1 MTNLRPRL
9 FSISVTAVAIS
20 TFLLLSVLSPFSF
33 LLFFCMYISCYAS
46 CYVHNKVQ
54 NTVYFFETFSFY
66 VLYVRT
72 GITRFP
78 YIWLWTNARVK
89 LKELLRH
96 RYFSY
101 SPNYAHF
108 CQYFYS
114 WLWYIISLIKA
125 FSSFSALCIFW
136 FLTALYHTLPPSY
149 HPSFHPTFLP
159 SFLPS
164 FYPLYF
170 PSSLPF
176 FFSSFLSSYL
186 PSILSTFF
194 LSFLTFPPIFFISF
208 LLSLPLHDLIVY
220 ILIFDIYSY
229 I

>member
-1 MTNLRPRL
+1 M
-9 FSISVTAVAIS
+9 
-20 TFLLLSVLSPFSF
+20 
-33 LLFFCMYISCYAS
+33 
-46 CYVHNKVQ
+46 
-54 NTVYFFETFSFY
+54 
-66 VLYVRT
+66 LYVRT

-114 WLWYIISLIKA
+114 WLWYIISLIEA

-149 HPSFHPTFLP
+149 HPSFLPTFLP
-159 SFLPS
+159 
-164 FYPLYF
+164 
-170 PSSLPF
+170 F
-176 FFSSFLSSYL
+176 FL
-186 PSILSTFF
+186 PSILSTFLPSFFSSILPSFLPSSLLSFLPSFLLFFLPFFLSSFHPLYF
-194 LSFLTFPPIFFISF
+194 LSFLPYFPSYLFYFLPSF
-208 LLSLPLHDLIVY
+208 LTTPWSYCL
-220 ILIFDIYSY
+220 YSY
-229 I
+229 IWYLFLYIGILVPGSGSAVSHQWHSRHWHRGSFR